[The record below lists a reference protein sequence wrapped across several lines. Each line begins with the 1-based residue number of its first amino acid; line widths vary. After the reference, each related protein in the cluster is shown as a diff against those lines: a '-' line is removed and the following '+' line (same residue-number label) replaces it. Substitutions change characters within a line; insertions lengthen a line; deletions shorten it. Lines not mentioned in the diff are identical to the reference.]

1 MATAYITAPREM
13 TAELAESLVERRL
26 AACVN
31 VVDCRSTYRWDD
43 EVVRDEPEAILLA
56 KTTDD
61 GYDQLAAWVETHH
74 PHDVA
79 CIERFDET
87 TVADAFGEWIDDV
100 VE

>member
-1 MATAYITAPREM
+1 MYITAPREE
-13 TAELAESLVERRL
+13 AEGLAESLVSQRL

-43 EVVRDEPEAILLA
+43 EVVRDEPEAIVLA

-61 GYDQLAAWVETHH
+61 GYDRLAAWVEEHH
-74 PHDVA
+74 PYDVP
-79 CIERFDET
+79 CIERFNET
-87 TVADAFGEWIDDV
+87 GLADPFDDWIERA